1 MDVSIIIV
9 NYNTSKLLDDCIS
22 SLIENITEVL
32 FEIIV
37 VDNASIDD
45 SVALMKRKY
54 PSINLIESKINLG
67 FGKANN
73 LGVSFANGKYLF
85 LLNTDTLMVNNAV
98 KVFFDFMELKTSQD
112 IGACG
117 GNLFNLDLT
126 PNFSYSLNYPS
137 LKNIISYRSGLSFL
151 ENKESFNSSK
161 TIKEVAIIIGAD
173 FFVRKKVFDLVRGF
187 DPSFFMYVEDG
198 DLCYRISKLKYKL
211 VSVPE
216 AKIIHLQGKSSSNF
230 FKLHME
236 YSGYLIFFK
245 KHYSFFTVKFYSFIE
260 IFFAALR
267 LIWFGITM
275 KKSKVQDYF
284 RLIKFILI
292 SK

>member
-22 SLIENITEVL
+22 SLIGNTTKVI

-37 VDNASIDD
+37 VDNASTDD
-45 SVALMKRKY
+45 SVALMKLKY
-54 PSINLIESKINLG
+54 PSINLIESKVNLG
-67 FGKANN
+67 FGKGNN
-73 LGVSFANGKYLF
+73 LGASIANGKYLF

-98 KVFFDFMELKTSQD
+98 KILFNFMERRTSQE

-117 GNLFNLDLT
+117 ANLFNLDLT

-137 LKNIISYRSGLSFL
+137 LKNIISYRLGLTFFG
-151 ENKESFNSSK
+151 EKDNFNSSK

-173 FFVRKKVFDLVRGF
+173 FFVRKKVFDLLGGF

-198 DLCYRISKLKYKL
+198 DLCYRINKLNYKL

-216 AKIIHLQGKSSSNF
+216 AEIIHLQGKSSSNF
-230 FKLHME
+230 FKLKME

-245 KHYSFFTVKFYSFIE
+245 KHNSFLTLKFYSFIE
-260 IFFAALR
+260 ISFAILR
-267 LIWFGITM
+267 LIWFTIVL
-275 KKSKVQDYF
+275 KKNKVRDYF
-284 RLIKFILI
+284 KLI
-292 SK
+292 SFMLNSK